1 MATENN
7 IQDENPRA
15 DSTKSG
21 NTIKDPKDW
30 ATGEEPMT
38 GAQKSYLN
46 TLSQQSGEQL
56 DENLTKGEAAQMID
70 EKRTAAV
77 NKGEAEGDKPAV
89 SNTEK
94 DPDTWVT
101 GSEPMTGAQQSYLK
115 TLSDEA
121 GEKLDENL
129 TKGEASKM
137 IEELQQKTGRGAKA
151 SD

>member
-1 MATENN
+1 MAIENN

-30 ATGEEPMT
+30 ATGNEPMT

-46 TLSQQSGEQL
+46 TLSEQSGEQL
-56 DENLTKGEAAQMID
+56 NENLTKGEAAQMID
-70 EKRTAAV
+70 EKRRATVNNGQAA
-77 NKGEAEGDKPAV
+77 GDKPAI

-101 GSEPMTGAQQSYLK
+101 GSEPMTGAQHSYLK

-121 GEKLDENL
+121 GEKLNENL

-137 IEELQQKTGRGAKA
+137 IEELQQKTGRGVNNG
-151 SD
+151 

>member
-1 MATENN
+1 MATTNTTD
-7 IQDENPRA
+7 Q
-15 DSTKSG
+15 TKGS
-21 NTIKDPKDW
+21 NTVKDPKDW
-30 ATGEEPMT
+30 STGEEPMT
-38 GAQKSYLN
+38 GAQESYLQ

-56 DENLTKGEAAQMID
+56 DENLTKGEASQMID
-70 EKRTAAV
+70 EKRRELV
-77 NKGEAEGDKPAV
+77 NKGDADGDKPAV

-101 GSEPMTGAQQSYLK
+101 GGEPITGAQKSYLK

-137 IEELQQKTGRGAKA
+137 IEELQQKTGRGK
-151 SD
+151 

>member
-30 ATGEEPMT
+30 ATGAEPMT

-56 DENLTKGEAAQMID
+56 DENLTKSEASQMID
-70 EKRTAAV
+70 EKRNAVV
-77 NKGEAEGDKPAV
+77 NKGEAESDAPAV
-89 SNTEK
+89 ENTVK
-94 DPDTWVT
+94 DPDTWST

-121 GEKLDENL
+121 GEKLNENL
-129 TKGEASKM
+129 TKSEASKM
-137 IEELQQKTGRGAKA
+137 IEELQQKTGRGAKT

>member
-1 MATENN
+1 MENN
-7 IQDENPRA
+7 NTEDTTSRA

-30 ATGEEPMT
+30 STGAEPMT

-56 DENLTKGEAAQMID
+56 DENLTKGEASQMID
-70 EKRTAAV
+70 EKRNAAV
-77 NKGEAEGDKPAV
+77 NKGEAKTDQPAI

-137 IEELQQKTGRGAKA
+137 IEELQQKTGRGAKS